1 MLIFGPY
8 ADILVQCADSQH
20 NCGVPTESLK
30 EVAAR
35 STEAS
40 IIVVKDFVAVAQS
53 IESTLRSRELVQ
65 SAGSPAQLRSC
76 IGVGSGQSCGCRF
89 CVIVRVAL
97 FGSMQSAFQTLN
109 NGSNLLISPFL
120 NLREII

>member
-1 MLIFGPY
+1 MLLHGQF
-8 ADILVQCADSQH
+8 ADVLVQSAGSPAQLRSS
-20 NCGVPTESLK
+20 NGVVE

-40 IIVVKDFVAVAQS
+40 VIVVKDFVVVAQS

-76 IGVGSGQSCGCRF
+76 IGVG
-89 CVIVRVAL
+89 VV
-97 FGSMQSAFQTLN
+97 
-109 NGSNLLISPFL
+109 
-120 NLREII
+120 